1 MFLDLLKAQEL
12 VLIKENLDH
21 LRLSGILFMSPIA
34 HQSYSVSVLLLPEA
48 VRIPEAATL
57 LSFSQL
63 SVETVLSLAVASLL
77 SVSLLSPETAG
88 ASAAA
93 KAVPHIWMTF
103 WQRWEATTAD

>member
-1 MFLDLLKAQEL
+1 
-12 VLIKENLDH
+12 
-21 LRLSGILFMSPIA
+21 
-34 HQSYSVSVLLLPEA
+34 VLLLPEA
-48 VRIPEAATL
+48 VRSPEAATL

-63 SVETVLSLAVASLL
+63 SVETVLFLAVASLL

-93 KAVPHIWMTF
+93 AKAVPHILMTF

>member
-1 MFLDLLKAQEL
+1 
-12 VLIKENLDH
+12 
-21 LRLSGILFMSPIA
+21 
-34 HQSYSVSVLLLPEA
+34 VLLLLEA

-93 KAVPHIWMTF
+93 AKAAPHILMTF
-103 WQRWEATTAD
+103 WQR

>member
-1 MFLDLLKAQEL
+1 MPIGLTSVSTLAQ
-12 VLIKENLDH
+12 
-21 LRLSGILFMSPIA
+21 
-34 HQSYSVSVLLLPEA
+34 QSYSVSVLLLPEA

-63 SVETVLSLAVASLL
+63 SSVETALILAVASLL

-93 KAVPHIWMTF
+93 AKAAPHILMIF